1 MITLAI
7 DTSTTRGTV
16 AVLDDD
22 RLVGEEFF
30 GRDGLFD
37 AIEHLKPGN
46 FELLVVGV
54 GPGSFTGIRAGLA
67 AAKGLA
73 LPRAIPIRAVNSFDV
88 LALTALPAMP
98 TDCRQMCVWADA
110 RRGEIYYALYDRAGQ
125 PLGNCRIGTRAPVTG
140 ALCEPTWWVSAPS
153 VFPSAAVLGRLGLA
167 GPNQLPLEPI
177 YLRAPEYRTIVDA
190 SQFTPLAH

>member
-7 DTSTTRGTV
+7 DTSTTRGAV
-16 AVLDDD
+16 AVLDGD

-30 GRDGLFD
+30 ERDGLFD
-37 AIEHLKPGN
+37 AIGRLQPGN

-73 LPRAIPIRAVNSFDV
+73 LPRAVPIRAVSSFDA
-88 LALTALPAMP
+88 LALTALPSRPAEY
-98 TDCRQMCVWADA
+98 RQMCVWADA
-110 RRGEIYYALYDRAGQ
+110 RRGEIYYTLYDRTGQ
-125 PLGNCRIGTRAPVTG
+125 PLGDCRLGTREAVTG
-140 ALCEPTWWVSAPS
+140 ALHEPTWWVSAPT

-167 GPNQLPLEPI
+167 RESTLPLEPI
-177 YLRAPEYRTIVDA
+177 YLRKTEYRTA
-190 SQFTPLAH
+190 

>member
-7 DTSTTRGTV
+7 DTSTTRGAV
-16 AVLDDD
+16 AVLDND

-37 AIEHLKPGN
+37 AIERLQPGN

-73 LPRAIPIRAVNSFDV
+73 LPRAVPIRAVNSFDV
-88 LALTALPAMP
+88 LAVTALPALP
-98 TDCRQMCVWADA
+98 ATCRQMCVIGDA
-110 RRGEIYYALYDRAGQ
+110 RRGEIYSALYDRAGKPKRACQ
-125 PLGNCRIGTRAPVTG
+125 LGTLPALTG
-140 ALCEPTWWVSAPS
+140 ELREPTWLLSAEMDWYAPQLTGEFCIAPY
-153 VFPSAAVLGRLGLA
+153 FPARRCLA
-167 GPNQLPLEPI
+167 GW
-177 YLRAPEYRTIVDA
+177 V
-190 SQFTPLAH
+190 